1 MPERS
6 IRWQGTTL
14 LIIVMIIIIG
24 RPVFANEDLKTKQV
38 YSIINKSSKQAI
50 DIYHKGSQDFTD
62 LKVLTY
68 DSATRQGEIS
78 TSPSLNV
85 VGQQFYLVQDEQSYA
100 IVANIPHLNV
110 VIDVD
115 TLTSVRHSMKLMAA
129 NYAQYNH
136 DSQRWQ
142 IKHIKDD
149 YYAILSKDDTNLA
162 ITNFTSGHVY
172 IADYA
177 GSDEQLWRFVEKDI
191 AISPIDLIVVGD
203 AAEPESDPAAN
214 DDKIQLSR
222 SASNHSRVNQWFK
235 QMQTSYIQ
243 HRKGINHDGA
253 FGAQCVDLIYNY
265 THFLFHPNE
274 SKAAYRKSISGGN
287 GGDLYHTASGVYYDK
302 TPYTPGFVAQRGDII
317 VFKYR
322 LSRGLGSAG
331 HSAVVESATA
341 DAINVITQ
349 DGWGGNYVRRSVYYL
364 STYAVYNY
372 SEIVGILRPKV
383 EKIAE

>member
-1 MPERS
+1 MHKRS
-6 IRWQGTTL
+6 ARWQGLTL
-14 LIIVMIIIIG
+14 FMLVVIIIST
-24 RPVFANEDLKTKQV
+24 PVFANEGLKTKQV
-38 YSIINKSSKQAI
+38 YSIINKSSQQAL

-68 DSATRQGEIS
+68 DSSTREGEIS
-78 TSPSLNV
+78 TSSSRTL

-110 VIDVD
+110 VVDVD
-115 TLTSVRHSMKLMAA
+115 TLTGVRHSMKLMAA
-129 NYAQYNH
+129 NYAQYNQ
-136 DSQRWQ
+136 DSQRWV
-142 IKHIKDD
+142 IKHVKDD

-162 ITNFTSGHVY
+162 ITNFVSGYVY
-172 IADYA
+172 VADYT
-177 GSDEQLWRFVEKDI
+177 GSDQQLWRFVEKDI
-191 AISPIDLIVVGD
+191 AISPVDLVVVGD
-203 AAEPESDPAAN
+203 APETEIEQSAVN
-214 DDKIQLSR
+214 DTQAQVSR
-222 SASNHSRVNQWFK
+222 SAAEHTRVNQWMN
-235 QMQTSYIQ
+235 QMQTAYIQ
-243 HRKGINHDGA
+243 YRKGIDHDGA
-253 FGAQCVDLIYNY
+253 YGAQCVDLIYNY
-265 THFLFHPNE
+265 SHFLFHPTE
-274 SKAAYRKSISGGN
+274 SRAAYRKSINGGN
-287 GGDLYHTASGVYYDK
+287 GGDLYYTASATYYDK
-302 TPYTPGFVAQRGDII
+302 IPYTPGFVAQRGDVI

-349 DGWGGNYVRRSVYYL
+349 DGSAGNYIRRRVYYL